1 MQIVPTLLNQS
12 ITEFD
17 LQLKTLSRYFNY
29 FQIDIADGELAANRT
44 LQLEDLLIFFNQ
56 YPLKEN
62 QLGFDFHLMVKDIGP
77 EIRKIEQLKKIIPVR
92 YLLLHLASLE
102 TNPNITVPPYGLVL
116 NPNDQIVD
124 LKERYNLAQIPAIQI
139 MTVIPGFQG
148 GEFIPNMLNKI
159 EQLRYLGYR
168 NLILLDG
175 GINEKSLKLILER
188 QHKPDILC
196 IGSYLTKLD
205 QLEDKVNYLRQIT
218 ATNNT
223 NTEDALTG

>member
-29 FQIDIADGELAANRT
+29 FQIDIADGELVANRT

-92 YLLLHLASLE
+92 YLLLHLASLAIDQ
-102 TNPNITVPPYGLVL
+102 NITLPYGLVL

-148 GEFIPNMLNKI
+148 GEFIPNTLNKI

-188 QHKPDILC
+188 QNKPDILC

-205 QLEDKVNYLRQIT
+205 QLEDKINYLHQIT
-218 ATNNT
+218 ATNNA
-223 NTEDALTG
+223 NTEDALTS